1 MHSIFQ
7 FVQNTRTSCYM
18 SLGELYR
25 HEGTRHQQWQRL
37 WVSKMLQFIQRLLR
51 RCAIKDRASLTIES
65 FLFCSDLDSALFF
78 GRPQRQMHFSKVC
91 TCSLKS
97 TNVTFWVW
105 LQILGYWIPFSIPEA
120 ELIVYESTQT
130 TWSLWLSANSK
141 PSWTPFFFFS
151 HGHKHQASVATHS
164 QTLIH
169 IPLFSMVL
177 LICAS
182 SPW

>member
-65 FLFCSDLDSALFF
+65 FLFCSVLTWIQLYSLE
-78 GRPQRQMHFSKVC
+78 GLRGKC
-91 TCSLKS
+91 ISLKS
-97 TNVTFWVW
+97 VLVPWNPTNGTFWVW
-105 LQILGYWIPFSIPEA
+105 LQIWGYWIPFSIPKA

-130 TWSLWLSANSK
+130 TWSLWLSAS
-141 PSWTPFFFFS
+141 PFLGVQTASLHGLLFFS
-151 HGHKHQASVATHS
+151 
-164 QTLIH
+164 L
-169 IPLFSMVL
+169 MV
-177 LICAS
+177 INTR
-182 SPW
+182 PR